1 MYTRFEWLF
10 QKVFSCKVHLSH
22 QFLIFFLPKT
32 LKLQYAKRKYLLK
45 IMAHIEHYNQ

>member
-22 QFLIFFLPKT
+22 QFLIFFL
-32 LKLQYAKRKYLLK
+32 AKNSKITIRKEK
-45 IMAHIEHYNQ
+45 IFVKNYGSY